1 LKGKAKGDERRR
13 KVREEGKA
21 TGFYNDRS
29 FVLGWPKYGCAETI
43 LL

>member
-1 LKGKAKGDERRR
+1 MKAKGDKRRR

-21 TGFYNDRS
+21 TGFCSGRS
-29 FVLGWPKYGCAETI
+29 FVLGWPKYGFAETI